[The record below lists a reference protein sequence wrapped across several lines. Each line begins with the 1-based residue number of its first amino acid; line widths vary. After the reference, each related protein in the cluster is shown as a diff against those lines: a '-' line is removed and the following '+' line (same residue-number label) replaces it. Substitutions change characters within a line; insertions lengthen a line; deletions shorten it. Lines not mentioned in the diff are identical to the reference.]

1 MQALWNLGLKVHVPG
16 KDTAD
21 VTEQLN
27 TKEVSSSIKD
37 YDSYFSYRGDMSKDA
52 KKQES
57 REKDVLKLVN
67 HYYNL
72 VTDFYEYGW
81 GQSFHFAPRFEGE
94 TFNESIARHE
104 YYLASRIQAKPG
116 QVLLDVGCG
125 VGGPLRNIARFSQ
138 AKVVGVNNN
147 EYQCKRTQRLN
158 EKAGLQ
164 HLSDVVKGDFM
175 NLPFPDN
182 HFDGVYAIEATCHS
196 SDRVQTFQNVFRVC
210 KEGGYFGCYEWGMT
224 DKYDAKNERH
234 RKIKHG
240 IEYGNS
246 LPILVHINEIIE
258 NARQAG
264 FEVIEAFDVAETA
277 KEAGQTIGW
286 HSTLKGGWQSLNGLR
301 MSKPGR
307 FITQNMVTIL
317 EKFRIAPTGTTQT
330 HDMLCVAADNLADG
344 GDLEIFTPMLFILA
358 RKPFSHPQASPSS
371 STTSTCTPSTKKKS
385 TKANKKDQE

>member
-1 MQALWNLGLKVHVPG
+1 MQKVWNLALRTLVPS

-21 VTEQLN
+21 VGQQLDN
-27 TKEVSSSIKD
+27 QEVDKSIKD
-37 YDSYFSYRGDMSKDA
+37 YDSYFSYRDDLSKDK
-52 KKQES
+52 KKQEA
-57 REKDVLKLVN
+57 REKDVLKIVN

-81 GQSFHFAPRFEGE
+81 GQSFHFAPRFTGE

-116 QVLLDVGCG
+116 QLLLDVGCG
-125 VGGPLRNIARFSQ
+125 VGGPLRNIARFTQ

-147 EYQCKRTQRLN
+147 EYQCKRAERLN
-158 EKAGLQ
+158 EKAGLK
-164 HLSDVVKGDFM
+164 HLSEIVKGDFM
-175 NLPFPDN
+175 NLPFNDN

-196 SDRVQTFQNVFRVC
+196 SDRVKTFSNIFRVL
-210 KEGGYFGCYEWGMT
+210 KEGGYFGVYEWGMT
-224 DKYDAKNERH
+224 DKYDAKSELH

-264 FEVIEAFDVAETA
+264 FEVLEAFDVAETA
-277 KEAGQTIGW
+277 KTSGQDVGW
-286 HSTLKGGWQSLNGLR
+286 HSTLKGGWQSVNGIR

-307 FITQNMVTIL
+307 FVTQNMVTVL
-317 EKFRIAPTGTTQT
+317 EKLRIAPKGTVQT

-358 RKPFSHPQASPSS
+358 RKPSSSPQPTPSS
-371 STTSTCTPSTKKKS
+371 SSKKKS
-385 TKANKKDQE
+385 ISKRDKKDQD